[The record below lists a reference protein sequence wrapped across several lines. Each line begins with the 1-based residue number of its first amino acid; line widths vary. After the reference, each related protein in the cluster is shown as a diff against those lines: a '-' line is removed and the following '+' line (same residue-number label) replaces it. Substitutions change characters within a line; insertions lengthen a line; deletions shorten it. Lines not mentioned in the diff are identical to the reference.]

1 MQVVIELFD
10 LLVLSEHLHL
20 FHLTVD
26 HSVETL
32 NERLFELIRELVAR
46 EVAKAL
52 IHEPEVDVGDRVV
65 DVEVI
70 LEIERVDELPGILVE
85 HEAGDQGVCLHL

>member
-32 NERLFELIRELVAR
+32 NQRLFELIRELVAR
-46 EVAKAL
+46 EVA
-52 IHEPEVDVGDRVV
+52 
-65 DVEVI
+65 
-70 LEIERVDELPGILVE
+70 
-85 HEAGDQGVCLHL
+85 